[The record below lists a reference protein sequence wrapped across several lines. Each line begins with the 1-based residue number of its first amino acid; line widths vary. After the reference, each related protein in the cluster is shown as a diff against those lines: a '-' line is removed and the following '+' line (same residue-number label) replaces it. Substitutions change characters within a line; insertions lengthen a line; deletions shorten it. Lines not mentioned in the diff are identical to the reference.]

1 MSQVVEKSWE
11 IPRKTSELSQK
22 TSEFF
27 PKTWEIIWKMWEL
40 FGELSEKKQGWN
52 DGYCG
57 KLKQYGAVRSRS
69 LLLKYAGGAT
79 KTLEIQNICVNL
91 CA

>member
-1 MSQVVEKSWE
+1 
-11 IPRKTSELSQK
+11 
-22 TSEFF
+22 
-27 PKTWEIIWKMWEL
+27 MWEL
-40 FGELSEKKQGWN
+40 FGEVSEKKQGWN

>member
-22 TSEFF
+22 TLEFF

-40 FGELSEKKQGWN
+40 FGEVSEKKQGWN